1 MVNDILTIKELKLQR
16 SIEMYTEKEK
26 KTCHNHKEERTANS
40 SKITTTLSSLEISV
54 SLLSSLKAEK
64 TLENIFHET

>member
-26 KTCHNHKEERTANS
+26 KTCHNQKEERTTNS
-40 SKITTTLSSLEISV
+40 S
-54 SLLSSLKAEK
+54 
-64 TLENIFHET
+64 